1 VGVARRPAGYCRP
14 VAAEVVHALVRH
26 GRTDYN
32 DRGLLNGDPAV
43 PVLLDDE
50 GRAQLAALKPRID
63 ALPVDLAVHTRFSRT
78 VESLDILL
86 DGRDVPR
93 AECPE
98 LDDVRLGVFEGATRE
113 AYRAWRREL
122 GVAAR
127 PDRGG
132 ESRVDALGRY
142 ARGFERLL
150 ATRARCALVVT
161 HDIPIRFLSNALE
174 GDDPIDGPIRS
185 VANGSLLLV
194 DAADLRN
201 AVERMRLRLPR
212 PGT

>member
-1 VGVARRPAGYCRP
+1 VAVEA
-14 VAAEVVHALVRH
+14 VHALVRH

-43 PVLLDDE
+43 PVALDCE
-50 GRAQLAALKPRID
+50 GRAQLAALRPRIG

-93 AECPE
+93 AECPQ

-122 GVAAR
+122 GRELGVTAR
-127 PDRGG
+127 PDGGG

-142 ARGFERLL
+142 VRGFERLL
-150 ATRARCALVVT
+150 ATRARCALVVA
-161 HDIPIRFLSNALE
+161 HDIPIRFLSNALQ
-174 GDDPIDGPIRS
+174 GDDPIDGPVRS

-194 DAADLRN
+194 GAGDLRR
-201 AVERMRLRLPR
+201 AVERMRVRARPPR
-212 PGT
+212 AGT